1 MSHRVFLFACG
12 KFCRNISLACVKLR
26 EKANFLKIYQNFA
39 KNPLIC
45 GKNEPLRDSFF
56 CGKVFA
62 DVSLRLLSPQEKKR
76 VNQCFPQD
84 PERSKG
90 SHFSVKT
97 EILRKKVEFSPKIRE
112 NDREDRISCFGE
124 RKIKRK
130 THKVFHTVF
139 HKMWKTVEKLFG
151 FTDEPVSITVKPRFL
166 QKLRINDYLSLFFMD
181 FSSSLTWR
189 LYGGSESIRFSTVSQ
204 EESTVVWSLLKSLP
218 MFGSDISVT

>member
-1 MSHRVFLFACG
+1 M
-12 KFCRNISLACVKLR
+12 
-26 EKANFLKIYQNFA
+26 
-39 KNPLIC
+39 
-45 GKNEPLRDSFF
+45 
-56 CGKVFA
+56 
-62 DVSLRLLSPQEKKR
+62 
-76 VNQCFPQD
+76 
-84 PERSKG
+84 
-90 SHFSVKT
+90 KT